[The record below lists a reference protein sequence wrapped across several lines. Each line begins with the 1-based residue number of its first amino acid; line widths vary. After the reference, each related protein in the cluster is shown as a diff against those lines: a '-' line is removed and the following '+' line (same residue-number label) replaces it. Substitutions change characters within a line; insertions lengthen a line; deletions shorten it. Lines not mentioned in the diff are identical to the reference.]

1 MSARYGQ
8 FFILSFLVLIHCG
21 ISARDLQP
29 FDGRQR
35 MSETVINPNL
45 QFLVDQFNAGKSGV
59 VQEGSSRSGKTW
71 ADIDFVIWLCSAVE
85 TSATINIIKETFN
98 SFKTT
103 LYDDFNR
110 RLPMFGISSPFVD
123 RSEVRKFELFGNKIN
138 LLGADSDTVYHGVSC
153 DYFWIN
159 ESLDVSQQVFD
170 QSEQRCRRFW
180 WMDYNPKV
188 TEHWVYDR
196 ITNRTDVGF
205 IKTTL
210 LDNPYVSRMEK
221 RKILGY
227 EPTHPDDRHLPVS
240 QRRPHPTNIQEGT
253 ADDYMWNVYG
263 LGLRSAP
270 EGLVFQHVNWIE
282 ESKYPKIDKQYYAM
296 DFGSVDPTVLVQGC
310 VVGKDL
316 YLKKLFYEPCDSPD
330 RIADLIV
337 NAGKK
342 KEVIWGDSAS
352 AGHISYLRRKGF
364 NIYGVNKPAGS
375 VAYGVSLLKNYR
387 LNIVDCP
394 EWRKEQVSYKHRVI
408 NGIKQEQT
416 FIGTDHAWDAAR
428 YLVMANLV

>member
-1 MSARYGQ
+1 MKCYGK
-8 FFILSFLVLIHCG
+8 FLTVFIACFICYCACIINIQPQTRVSREDLV
-21 ISARDLQP
+21 
-29 FDGRQR
+29 
-35 MSETVINPNL
+35 VNPNL
-45 QFLVDQFNAGKSGV
+45 QFLHDQFTAGKSGV

-71 ADIDFVIWLCSAVE
+71 ADIDFIVWLCSSVE
-85 TSATINIIKETFN
+85 TNATINIIKETYK

-123 RSEVRKFELFGNKIN
+123 RSEVSRFDLFGNKIN

-159 ESLDVSQQVFD
+159 ESLDISQQVFD
-170 QSEQRCRRFW
+170 QSEQRCRKFW

-196 ITNRTDVGF
+196 ITNREDVGF

-210 LDNPYVSRMEK
+210 FDNPYVSSREK
-221 RKILGY
+221 NKILGY
-227 EPTHPDDRHLPVS
+227 EPTHPDDQHLPVAK
-240 QRRPHPTNIQEGT
+240 RRPHPTNIKNGT
-253 ADDYMWNVYG
+253 ADDYMWSVYG

-270 EGLVFQHVNWIE
+270 EGLVFQHVNWID
-282 ESKYPKIDKQYYAM
+282 ESAYPNVEKQYYAM
-296 DFGSVDPTVLVQGC
+296 DFGSVDPTVMVQGC
-310 VVGKDL
+310 VIGKDL

-330 RIADLIV
+330 RIADLIT

-342 KEVIWGDSAS
+342 KEIIWGDSAS

-364 NIYGVNKPAGS
+364 NVYGVNKPAGS

-394 EWRKEQVSYKHRVI
+394 EWRKEQTSYKHRVI

-428 YLVMANLV
+428 YLVMSNLV

>member
-1 MSARYGQ
+1 MKSYGK
-8 FFILSFLVLIHCG
+8 FFALCLSLLFSSCVYCETHQQIQT
-21 ISARDLQP
+21 SS
-29 FDGRQR
+29 
-35 MSETVINPNL
+35 MSEVLINPNL
-45 QFLVDQFNAGKSGV
+45 QFLYDSLHGGKSGV

-71 ADIDFVIWLCSAVE
+71 ADIDFIIYLCSTVE
-85 TSATINIIKETFN
+85 TNATINIIKETYK

-123 RSEVRKFELFGNKIN
+123 RSDVARFDLFGNKIN

-180 WMDYNPKV
+180 WQDYNPKV

-196 ITNRTDVGF
+196 VCKRSDVGF
-205 IKTTL
+205 IKTTI
-210 LDNPYVSRMEK
+210 LDNPYVSDMEK

-227 EPTHPDDRHLPVS
+227 EPTDPNDRELPIS
-240 QRRPHPTNIQEGT
+240 KRRPHPTNIINGT

-270 EGLVFQHVNWIE
+270 EGLVFQHVNWIKDVE
-282 ESKYPKIDKQYYAM
+282 YPNVEKQFYAM

-310 VVGKDL
+310 IIGKDI
-316 YLKKLFYEPCDSPD
+316 YFKKLFYEPCDAPD
-330 RIADLIV
+330 KIANMID
-337 NAGKK
+337 AHGKRN
-342 KEVIWGDSAS
+342 EIIWGDSAS

-364 NIYGVNKPAGS
+364 KVYGVNKPAGS

-394 EWRKEQVSYKHRVI
+394 EWRKEQTSYKHRVI
-408 NGIKQEQT
+408 NGIKQEQD
-416 FIGTDHAWDAAR
+416 FIGIDHAWDAAR
-428 YLVMANLV
+428 YLVMSNFT